1 MVKNPNYRLTHTL
14 KIVACLLVAS
24 QAFAGNDARH
34 GVAMFNDFKY
44 PPDFTHFDYVN
55 PNAPKGGTLVLGT
68 ANDFTSFT
76 PHLNVGLT
84 ATGTL
89 APGML
94 YDALLVR
101 AQDELATFYGNLAE
115 TVDYADDLK
124 TARIRLRANAH
135 WHDGEPITARDVK
148 FTFDHVIN
156 NSSSG
161 GRSSLYAIESVEIL
175 GPKDV
180 LFRFRDLAGLNRASL
195 SNPAAYVSILPEHY
209 WRTQD
214 LSKTTLVPPLGS
226 GPYRIGEFE
235 QGRFLVWERVP
246 DYWGR
251 DHPAH
256 RGRHNFDRI
265 RYELYRDATIAREAF
280 KKGLVD
286 FRTETD
292 PFLWRTGYE
301 TPAKENGLLKMRQ
314 HNLKVGAGFQ
324 SALVFNTRRD
334 KLSDVRVRKALTMAF
349 DFEWTNR
356 VIYDGFYSRANSY
369 FFGTMLAARGVPSG
383 SELDLLSPFRNL
395 LVEQI
400 FKTPFTM
407 PQTNGSG
414 RDRSGLMRAQAL
426 FAEAGWNIRDGVM
439 RNAAGE
445 AFELEFLSNS
455 AAHKRTLLPFM
466 DQLLHLGIKSS
477 IRLVES
483 SQYTNR
489 RRTYNYDAMLQY
501 FAYGFPPSVELR
513 AYFHSDVAN
522 MPSSG
527 NWPGIENPV
536 VDAMVTAV
544 LSALT
549 IDELMAA
556 GRALDRTLL
565 WGYYVIPI
573 TGIQQPK
580 VVYWNKFGR
589 PPVDAEYNTDFP
601 HTWWRDEAQGLRV
614 GEDLPGN

>member
-1 MVKNPNYRLTHTL
+1 MRLNIL
-14 KIVACLLVAS
+14 LLLVPACLQPVIADEKG
-24 QAFAGNDARH
+24 QWQH
-34 GVAMFNDFKY
+34 GVSVFDEFKY
-44 PPDFTHFDYVN
+44 GPDFDHFDYAN
-55 PNAPKGGTLVLGT
+55 PDAPKGGTLVLPT
-68 ANDFTSFT
+68 TLDFTSFT
-76 PHLNVGLT
+76 PFLPLGIYP
-84 ATGTL
+84 TGAY

-94 YDALLVR
+94 YDGLFVR
-101 AQDELATFYGNLAE
+101 ANDEAYSAYGNLARRVKF
-115 TVDYADDLK
+115 TDDLSEVVVQLHPE
-124 TARIRLRANAH
+124 AY
-135 WHDGEPITARDVK
+135 WHDGEPITANDVK
-148 FTFDHVIN
+148 FTFDHVLE
-156 NSSSG
+156 NSASSI
-161 GRSSLYAIESVEIL
+161 RAALSIIESVEIL
-175 GPKDV
+175 GERQV
-180 LFRFRDLAGLNRASL
+180 LFRFKRIGGLSKNSFAS
-195 SNPAAYVSILPEHY
+195 PAIYMIILPEHY
-209 WRTQD
+209 WRTRD

-235 QGRFLVWERVP
+235 QGRFLEWERVP

-251 DHPAH
+251 DHPGH

-286 FRTETD
+286 YRTETD

-314 HNLKVGAGFQ
+314 HNLKVNAGFQ

-334 KLSDVRVRKALTMAF
+334 KLSDVRVRQALTMAF

-601 HTWWRDEAQGLRV
+601 HTWWWDEAQGLRV